1 MKMKERNPLRK
12 KPQLQIFGNSNDAV
26 DIVQKFTETVWKK
39 FENIKELFYGT
50 KRD

>member
-1 MKMKERNPLRK
+1 MKIKEWNPLRK
-12 KPQLQIFGNSNDAV
+12 KTQLEIFGNSNEAG

-39 FENIKELFYGT
+39 LEKIKELFYGT